1 MTEFIRRSVL
11 LVGHPLLS
19 DWSDLMEENSE
30 RQQRH
35 QARQQ
40 RLKEKVDARI
50 AAAQDERGLMIV
62 ITGDGKGKSTSGF
75 GTVTRAVGHGLKAG
89 VVQFIKGTWECGE
102 RVLLQ
107 KAGVEFHIMAT
118 GFTWET
124 QSREKDQQAA
134 QLVWQ
139 EAKRMLASDEYDV
152 VLLDELTYMAA
163 YHYLDVDE
171 IIAAITNRPLHQH
184 VIITGRGCHRALLEI
199 ADTVSEIKNV
209 KHAFDSGIKAQKGI
223 DW

>member
-1 MTEFIRRSVL
+1 
-11 LVGHPLLS
+11 
-19 DWSDLMEENSE
+19 MEDNSE
-30 RQQRH
+30 RQQRY

-75 GTVTRAVGHGLKAG
+75 GTVTRAVGHGMNAG

-124 QSREKDQQAA
+124 QNKEKDQLAA
-134 QLVWQ
+134 QGVWQ
-139 EAKRMLASDEYDV
+139 EAKRMLASDSYDV
-152 VLLDELTYMAA
+152 VLLDELTYMVA
-163 YHYLDVDE
+163 YHYLDVDDVVT
-171 IIAAITNRPLHQH
+171 ALTNRPLHQH

-199 ADTVSEIKNV
+199 ADTVSETKNV

>member
-1 MTEFIRRSVL
+1 
-11 LVGHPLLS
+11 
-19 DWSDLMEENSE
+19 MEDNSE
-30 RQQRH
+30 RQQRY

-75 GTVTRAVGHGLKAG
+75 GTVTRAVGHGLNAG

-102 RVLLQ
+102 RALLQ
-107 KAGVEFHIMAT
+107 KVGVEFHIMAT

-124 QSREKDQQAA
+124 QNREKDQLAA
-134 QLVWQ
+134 QGVWQ
-139 EAKRMLASDEYDV
+139 EAKRMLASDDYDV
-152 VLLDELTYMAA
+152 VLLDELTYMVA
-163 YHYLDVDE
+163 YHYLDVDDVVT
-171 IIAAITNRPLHQH
+171 ALTNRPLHQH

>member
-1 MTEFIRRSVL
+1 
-11 LVGHPLLS
+11 
-19 DWSDLMEENSE
+19 
-30 RQQRH
+30 
-35 QARQQ
+35 
-40 RLKEKVDARI
+40 
-50 AAAQDERGLMIV
+50 
-62 ITGDGKGKSTSGF
+62 
-75 GTVTRAVGHGLKAG
+75 
-89 VVQFIKGTWECGE
+89 
-102 RVLLQ
+102 
-107 KAGVEFHIMAT
+107 MAT

-171 IIAAITNRPLHQH
+171 IVAAITNRPLHQH

>member
-1 MTEFIRRSVL
+1 
-11 LVGHPLLS
+11 
-19 DWSDLMEENSE
+19 MEDNNE
-30 RQQRH
+30 RQQRY

-75 GTVTRAVGHGLKAG
+75 GTVTRAVGHGMNAG

-124 QSREKDQQAA
+124 QNKEKDQQAA

-139 EAKRMLASDEYDV
+139 EAKRMLASDSYDV
-152 VLLDELTYMAA
+152 VLLDELTYMVA
-163 YHYLDVDE
+163 YHYLDVDDVVT
-171 IIAAITNRPLHQH
+171 ALTNRPLHQH

>member
-1 MTEFIRRSVL
+1 
-11 LVGHPLLS
+11 
-19 DWSDLMEENSE
+19 MEENSE

-102 RVLLQ
+102 RVLLE

-171 IIAAITNRPLHQH
+171 IVAAITNRPLHQH